1 MRGRSH
7 EPIFW
12 SIFGMGGVIAAMFIP
27 VMIFVTG
34 IGGAFGWDAVTGA
47 LAHGEDGI
55 GALLRHAPVRAALG
69 LIMALA
75 SVHAAHRIRHTL
87 IDLHVHA
94 PPAVLIVASYGAA
107 AILSALIA
115 IVLALF

>member
-7 EPIFW
+7 EPFWW
-12 SIFGMGGVIAAMFIP
+12 SIFGMGGIIAALFIP

-34 IGGAFGWDAVTGA
+34 IGGAAGWDAVSGA
-47 LAHGEDGI
+47 LAHGEDGT
-55 GALLRHAPVRAALG
+55 GALLRHAPVRAILG

-75 SVHAAHRIRHTL
+75 IFHAAHRIRHTL

-107 AILSALIA
+107 AVFSALTAIA
-115 IVLALF
+115 LALF

>member
-7 EPIFW
+7 EPIWW
-12 SIFGMGGVIAAMFIP
+12 SLFGMGGIIAAVFVP
-27 VMIFVTG
+27 VIIFVVG
-34 IGGAFGWDAVTGA
+34 IGGAVGWETISGA

-55 GALLRHAPVRAALG
+55 GALLRHAPVRAVLG

-75 SVHAAHRIRHTL
+75 AVHAAHRIRHTL

-94 PPAVLIVASYGAA
+94 PPAALIVASYGAA
-107 AILSALIA
+107 AVVSVLIA
-115 IVLALF
+115 VVLALF

>member
-7 EPIFW
+7 EPIWW
-12 SIFGMGGVIAAMFIP
+12 SLFGMGGIIAAVFVP
-27 VMIFVTG
+27 VMIFVVG
-34 IGGAFGWDAVTGA
+34 IGGAAGWDAVTEA

-55 GALLRHAPVRAALG
+55 GALLRHAPVRAVLG
-69 LIMALA
+69 LILALA
-75 SVHAAHRIRHTL
+75 TVHAAHRIRHTL

-107 AILSALIA
+107 AVVSVLIA

>member
-12 SIFGMGGVIAAMFIP
+12 SVFGLGGIVAAIFIP
-27 VMIFVTG
+27 VTIFVTG
-34 IGGAFGWDAVTGA
+34 IGGATGWDAVSGA
-47 LAHGEDGI
+47 LSHGEDGI
-55 GALLRHAPVRAALG
+55 GALLRHAPVRAVLG

-75 SVHAAHRIRHTL
+75 AIHAAHRIRHTL

-94 PPAVLIVASYGAA
+94 PPAVLIVASYGTAA
-107 AILSALIA
+107 VVSVLTA

>member
-55 GALLRHAPVRAALG
+55 GALLNHAPVRAILG

-75 SVHAAHRIRHTL
+75 AVHAAHRIRHTL

>member
-1 MRGRSH
+1 MKGRSH
-7 EPIFW
+7 EPIWW
-12 SIFGMGGVIAAMFIP
+12 SLFGMGGIIAAVFVP
-27 VMIFVTG
+27 VIIFVTG
-34 IGGAFGWDAVTGA
+34 IGGAAGWDAVTGA

-55 GALLRHAPVRAALG
+55 GALLRHAPVRAVLG
-69 LIMALA
+69 LILALA
-75 SVHAAHRIRHTL
+75 AVHAAHRIRHTL

-107 AILSALIA
+107 AVVSVLIA

>member
-55 GALLRHAPVRAALG
+55 GALLNHAPVRAVLG

-94 PPAVLIVASYGAA
+94 PPALLIVASYGTA
-107 AILSALIA
+107 AIVSVLTA

>member
-12 SIFGMGGVIAAMFIP
+12 SVFGLGGIVAAIFIP
-27 VMIFVTG
+27 VIIFVTG
-34 IGGAFGWDAVTGA
+34 IGGAAGWEAVSGA

-55 GALLRHAPVRAALG
+55 GALLRHAPVRAVLG

-75 SVHAAHRIRHTL
+75 AVHAAHRIRHTL

-107 AILSALIA
+107 AVVSVLTA

>member
-1 MRGRSH
+1 
-7 EPIFW
+7 
-12 SIFGMGGVIAAMFIP
+12 
-27 VMIFVTG
+27 MIFVTG
-34 IGGAFGWDAVTGA
+34 IGGAFGWDAVTEA

-55 GALLRHAPVRAALG
+55 GALLNHAPVRAILG

-75 SVHAAHRIRHTL
+75 TVHAAHRIRHTL

-107 AILSALIA
+107 AVLSALIA
-115 IVLALF
+115 VVLALF